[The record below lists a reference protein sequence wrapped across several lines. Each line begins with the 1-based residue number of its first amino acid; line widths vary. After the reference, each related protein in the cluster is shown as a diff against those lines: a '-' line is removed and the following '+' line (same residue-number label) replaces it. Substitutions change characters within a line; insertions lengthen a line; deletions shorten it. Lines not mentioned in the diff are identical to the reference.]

1 MSLTKVTYAMIQGS
15 PLNILDFGADP
26 TGVADSAAAFN
37 AAVAAG
43 NYIYFPSG
51 EYKFSSTLTIDDV
64 KGLMLEGAGA
74 AIVTAGTTYA
84 ENTVFNFDTAAS
96 GSDGLVISNF
106 VGVVI
111 KNIVIKQD
119 HASTGGG
126 NALYLFGGHDFIL
139 ENVKVDSQTGSTG
152 NGIVLGDGTGAT
164 AAFVGK
170 LQNCKVLCEGGGAI
184 VSNTTNTSITLE
196 NCYVIGGKYQFEGT
210 VYSSLISC
218 AADGSQFY
226 GYEFT
231 NCNGVTLVSCG
242 AEACELGA
250 IYLNAS
256 ANINITSFWGTGNNT
271 SGSTTIGDLVF
282 LDGLTGGAGGKNY
295 NITISNPTS
304 SDPDAA
310 TVASIYAT
318 SNNGTTYV
326 ENANTIWLESG
337 IGGNQVWIENELTLS
352 GDNENIAFTPTLDT
366 NWTNVGTPT
375 VTGYYNKKGKLVT
388 VFITVTPATSIK
400 ADAGAKILIPW
411 DQLVP
416 STANVVNDSNVAYGT
431 ANINNAEIYLQTM
444 SSAITVPLYV
454 TGQFLIF

>member
-1 MSLTKVTYAMIQGS
+1 MSLTKVTYAMIKGS

-26 TGVADSAAAFN
+26 TGVADSTAAFN
-37 AAVAAG
+37 AAVAEG
-43 NYIYFPSG
+43 TYIYFPAG
-51 EYKFSSTLTIDDV
+51 EYKFDSTLTVDGIE
-64 KGLMLEGAGA
+64 GLMLEGAGA
-74 AIVTAGTTYA
+74 GLITAGTTYA
-84 ENTVFNFDTAAS
+84 NNTVFNFDGATA
-96 GSDGLVISNF
+96 GTDGLVISNF
-106 VGVVI
+106 VGLVI

-119 HASTGGG
+119 HASAGGG

-139 ENVKVDSQTGSTG
+139 ENIKVDSQTGSTG
-152 NGIVLGDGTGAT
+152 NGIVLGDGTGVT
-164 AAFVGK
+164 AAFQGK
-170 LQNCKVLCEGGGAI
+170 LQNCKVISEGGGAI

-196 NCYVIGGKYQFEGT
+196 SCYVIGGKYQFEGT

-231 NCNGVTLVSCG
+231 NCNGITLVSCG
-242 AEACELGA
+242 AEACTLGA
-250 IYLNAS
+250 IYLNAC
-256 ANINITSFWGTGNNT
+256 ANITITSFWGTGNNT
-271 SGSTTIGDLVF
+271 SGSTTIGDLVY
-282 LDGLTGGAGGKNY
+282 LDGITGGAGGKNY

-326 ENANTIWLESG
+326 ENANTIWLQSG

-416 STANVVNDSNVAYGT
+416 STANVVNGSNVAYGT

-444 SSAITVPLYV
+444 GSAITVPLYV